1 MTKNN
6 FSNALPGLLVL
17 LFILTA
23 CHKKNDNKEANI
35 KIAFLSDVHLGDIY
49 GSFQDNDYNGVL
61 NPLTGKYTLART
73 MGAQLKSTRL
83 FNENY
88 FAFLAALD
96 DVAKRGVK
104 YVVLPGDFSDD
115 GQLINIRGLKRIL
128 NSYREKYD
136 IQFITTTGNH
146 DPVKPFYQDAGK
158 IDFLGIGGKSQ
169 AIFSKRELFTQKTED
184 DLEPVITEDIAK
196 LGYQGVLN
204 ELKDFGFFPKKNDVY
219 WETPFTNYSYKN
231 YDFKEAE
238 KQAEITNRTYKLPET
253 QQTIPDVS
261 YLVEPADNLWFLA
274 IDANVYVPKEMLNE
288 NNNNPEN
295 FNGASIGYNNV
306 LTHKVHLLKWIKSV
320 TKRAN
325 DLGKTLIVFSHYPMV
340 DFNDDATSEMKALF
354 GANKMQLH
362 RVPNHTVAQALS
374 EAGVKVHF
382 GGHMHINDT
391 GIRNFKN
398 GKSLINIQIPSLAAY
413 IPGYKLLTL
422 KSHSNFEVETIVID
436 AVPNFNSLFP
446 LYKQEHEYLSSKN
459 NAVIWN
465 KDVLKAKTYKEFT
478 TWHLEELVR
487 LRFLKSDWPEAFKK
501 VMLNATGKDLLL
513 KAFKNEAE
521 LNKQNLSL
529 VSFENW
535 TGLDMINDF
544 YKLRSADKLAFTDI
558 KKPRLKAYKEL
569 CNSLKKS
576 NHKELKLWATIFLKT
591 MNGKPANHFKID
603 LESYT
608 ITTVNPLY

>member
-1 MTKNN
+1 MDKKYI
-6 FSNALPGLLVL
+6 SYRILILLVWLFL
-17 LFILTA
+17 LMSCNEKTD
-23 CHKKNDNKEANI
+23 KKESNLQ
-35 KIAFLSDVHLGDIY
+35 IAFLSDVHLGDIY
-49 GSFQDNDYNGVL
+49 GHFQDSDYKGVL
-61 NPLTGKYTLART
+61 NPSTGKYTLART
-73 MGAQLKSTRL
+73 MGSQLKSTRL

-115 GQLINIRGLKRIL
+115 GQLVNIRGLKRIL
-128 NSYREKYD
+128 DSYREKHG

-158 IDFLGIGGKSQ
+158 TDFLGEGGKSQ
-169 AIFSKRELFTQKTED
+169 AIFSKQALFTPKTED
-184 DLEPVITEDIAK
+184 ALEPVITKDIAK

-231 YDFKEAE
+231 YNFKEAE

-253 QQTIPDVS
+253 QYTVPDVS

-274 IDANVYVPKEMLNE
+274 IDANVYVPKETLNE
-288 NNNNPEN
+288 DSNNPKN

-306 LTHKVHLLKWIKSV
+306 LTHKVHLLTWIKSV

-325 DLGKTLIVFSHYPMV
+325 SLGKTLIVFSHYPMV
-340 DFNDDATSEMKALF
+340 DFNDDATAEMKTLF
-354 GANKMQLH
+354 GPNKMQLH
-362 RVPNHTVAQALS
+362 RVPTEAVAQALS

-391 GIRNFKN
+391 GVRNFKN
-398 GKSLINIQIPSLAAY
+398 GTSLINIQIPSLAAY
-413 IPGYKLLTL
+413 IPGYKLLTVR
-422 KSHSNFEVETIVID
+422 SHSKFEVETIVID
-436 AVPNFNSLFP
+436 TVPNFNALFA
-446 LYKQEHEYLSSKN
+446 LYKKEHEYLSSTKD
-459 NAVIWN
+459 AAIWN
-465 KDVLKAKTYKEFT
+465 IDVLKAKTYKEFT

-487 LRFLKSDWPEAFKK
+487 LRFLKSDWPDAFKTL
-501 VMLNATGKDLLL
+501 MLNATGKDLLL

-521 LNKQNLSL
+521 LNKQNLKLS
-529 VSFENW
+529 SFKNW

-544 YKLRSADKLAFTDI
+544 YKLRSADKLAFADI

-569 CNSLKKS
+569 CNRLKKS

-591 MNGKPANHFKID
+591 MEGEPANHFKID

-608 ITTVNPLY
+608 ITPVNLLY